1 MSLTVL
7 AQNLKIIRKSLGC
20 SQVAISEVLNIGFRS
35 YVRYEAGER
44 DAPVYL
50 LIRIA
55 KLGNLSLDRLMT
67 TPLTLEE
74 LKTPDSDKIPT
85 TPQQM
90 EIIGGSLIEGRV
102 MFRGLRSD
110 HLVTTNKMEKKLL
123 TYYRKLNRI
132 EREKCLIDAEWNFNN
147 PKSFGQKK
155 QSPESLKKQKFKTR
169 QQLIKIAKSIKIF
182 TPLRII

>member
-1 MSLTVL
+1 MGLTVL
-7 AQNLKIIRKSLGC
+7 AQNLKIIRKSLSC

-90 EIIGGSLIEGRV
+90 KVIGGSIMDGRV
-102 MFRGLRSD
+102 MFRGLISD
-110 HLVTTNKMEKKLL
+110 HLVTTNKTEKKLL
-123 TYYRKLNRI
+123 TYYRQLNRR
-132 EREKCLIDAEWNFNN
+132 EREKCVIDAEWILDN
-147 PKSFGQKK
+147 PKNFGQKK
-155 QSPESLKKQKFKTR
+155 QSPEFLKKQK
-169 QQLIKIAKSIKIF
+169 IKSGQRLLQIAKSIKKF
-182 TPLRII
+182 TP